1 MTRGYKN
8 KLFVCLLILC
18 LGGLFLAHDIFAQEV
33 DLDEKITSKEKE
45 LSNLRRQ
52 IEEQR
57 KKIKEIEKKARSL
70 GEYLRR
76 LRKEEEL
83 TRKLIDGLA
92 ERERLLE
99 RKLDTLQVEL
109 NNNEEIYK
117 FRLNSLSRR
126 LREMYK
132 DKPKHMWQEL
142 LEARDFSELLQKYKF
157 LVMIAEQDAELL
169 RDVREKKAEIERQ
182 TAEVTELLQEI
193 YDSRKEKEEELR
205 RLKENES
212 KQANALKRLKS
223 KKARYEEK
231 VRKLAQARKRLE
243 KLIQKLETKRL
254 EQAKAWIKYGEK
266 DFLSLKGQLIRP
278 VEGEEVR
285 GFGRFKHPE
294 FGTVTYNTGI
304 DILPRPGS
312 PVRAVARGRVEF
324 SSTLPGYGSCIILNH
339 GGGYYTL
346 YAHIAKMFVREGD
359 QVERGDLIAEVGSGD
374 SISRNPF
381 HFEIRRSKKALNPD
395 EWFAR

>member
-1 MTRGYKN
+1 MRRHVKRLLVCALV
-8 KLFVCLLILC
+8 LFAGVM
-18 LGGLFLAHDIFAQEV
+18 LFAPEVFAQQR
-33 DLDEKITSKEKE
+33 DLDEKITSKERE
-45 LSNLRRQ
+45 LRDLRKQ

-57 KKIKEIEKKARSL
+57 KKIKEIEKKAKSL

-76 LRKEEEL
+76 LKKEEEL
-83 TRKLIDGLA
+83 TKKLIDGLA
-92 ERERLLE
+92 EREALLE

-109 NNNEEIYK
+109 ARNEEIYK

-142 LEARDFSELLQKYKF
+142 LEAKDFSELLQKYKF

-205 RLKENES
+205 KLKENEG
-212 KQANALKRLKS
+212 KQASALKKLKS

-231 VRKLAQARKRLE
+231 VRRLAQARKKLE
-243 KLIQKLETKRL
+243 KLIQRLEAKRL

-304 DILPRPGS
+304 DLLPRPGS

-324 SSTLPGYGSCIILNH
+324 SSTLPGYGSCIIINH

-359 QVERGDLIAEVGSGD
+359 QVERGDLIAEVGSEE
-374 SISRNPF
+374 SLSRNPF